1 MNGPVAHI
9 DAGAVAH
16 NLHRLREKLGG
27 PPPCVWAV
35 VKADAYGHGLS
46 HVLPGL
52 ADADGLAVLS
62 IDEAHRC
69 RALGWRKRLLVMGS
83 PYVAAD
89 LDDPALYP
97 LHLVVDATCQV
108 NELERLSPDGPA
120 PFAWLRHDGDLNH
133 TGLHGSD
140 YVAAFRR
147 LSRLAQDG
155 RVAGT
160 GHLQHY
166 AQAEVAQR
174 LHAERSAFEPLFN
187 GLPGPRCTENSAA
200 LLSEPAYG
208 RRTDWVRSGI
218 ALYGISPL
226 ADLTG
231 PDLGLRPAMT
241 LQAPIYAVRQLAAGR
256 PLGYGAL
263 FRASRDMRV
272 GLVRCGYG
280 DGYPRGLSEACKALV
295 EGRPCR
301 IIGRV
306 SMDTIT
312 IDLSTHP
319 DARPGAM
326 AILWGEPGCLIETV
340 ARCAGTIPAELC
352 TGLTAL
358 VPRLPAG
365 RAMPAQAP

>member
-1 MNGPVAHI
+1 MNGPVARI

-16 NLHRLREKLGG
+16 NLRRLREDLGG
-27 PPPCVWAV
+27 PPPCIWAV
-35 VKADAYGHGLS
+35 AKADAYGHGLR

-52 ADADGLAVLS
+52 VHADGLAVLS
-62 IDEAHRC
+62 IEEAHRC
-69 RALGWRKRLLVMGS
+69 RALGWRKPLLVMSS
-83 PYVAAD
+83 PCVAAD
-89 LDDPALYP
+89 LGDPALHP
-97 LHLVVDATCQV
+97 LHLVVDAICQV
-108 NELERLSPDGPA
+108 GELERLPPGSPA

-133 TGLHGSD
+133 AGLHGSD
-140 YVAAFRR
+140 YVAAFGR
-147 LSRLAQDG
+147 LSRLAQAG
-155 RVAGT
+155 RLAGA

-174 LHAERSAFEPLFN
+174 LRSERRAFEPLFD

-200 LLSEPAYG
+200 LLSDPAYG

-256 PLGYGAL
+256 PLGYGAV
-263 FRASRDMRV
+263 FQASRDMRV

-280 DGYPRGLSEACKALV
+280 DGYPRGLSGSCTVLV

-312 IDLSTHP
+312 IDLDTHP
-319 DARPGAM
+319 DTGPGAM
-326 AILWGEPGCLIETV
+326 ATLWGEPGCLIEAV

-358 VPRLPAG
+358 VPRLPADRTG
-365 RAMPAQAP
+365 PAQTP